1 LDAEIMKKFGFGT
14 GNVETPF
21 TMHGGM
27 RDAKATH
34 QG

>member
-1 LDAEIMKKFGFGT
+1 MGAEIMKKFGFST

-21 TMHGGM
+21 TMQGGM

>member
-1 LDAEIMKKFGFGT
+1 MKKFGFGT
-14 GNVETPF
+14 GNVETSF
-21 TMHGGM
+21 TMRGGM